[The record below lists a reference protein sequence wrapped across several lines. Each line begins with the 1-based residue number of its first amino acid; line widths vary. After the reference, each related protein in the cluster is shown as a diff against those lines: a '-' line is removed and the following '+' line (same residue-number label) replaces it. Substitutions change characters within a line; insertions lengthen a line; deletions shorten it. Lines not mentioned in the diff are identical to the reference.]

1 MRDRYTSVQS
11 AQSKTRPRSLVR
23 SKQASQPAS
32 ERASQ
37 PEKPPK
43 NKCGNPTEATAKA
56 AGNGRKQQETRPQR
70 EEKQYPKKEIEAYLL
85 WDIFCSALGIL
96 FGRTCRLLY
105 IQCHSPFTDWGETGP
120 ETRDLFFLRPCG
132 TEVTRAQ
139 AWGFST
145 TDPSSSASNAASS
158 PGQHHAPREHQST
171 RALEAGLG
179 RSREACCPQVMR
191 CVYFTRPAMPFPRL
205 LTWLPMRLLFF
216 ISLLIHMLPSHML
229 SLVVAGRW

>member
-132 TEVTRAQ
+132 TEVIRAQ

-158 PGQHHAPREHQST
+158 PGQHHAPHEHQST
-171 RALEAGLG
+171 HGKLAAL
-179 RSREACCPQVMR
+179 RSCA
-191 CVYFTRPAMPFPRL
+191 VYILRRPAMPFLRL